1 MASQNYFHW
10 DVEQALN
17 LFQQGVILQ
26 HRVLETHDAME
37 IEEALG
43 IFHRVLEWI
52 DRATFPQLWRETHLS
67 LGDLFAQ
74 RQWGDPQENLRCMRE
89 HYAHARKR

>member
-1 MASQNYFHW
+1 MIAGEDAHW
-10 DVEQALN
+10 DVERALD

-26 HRVLETHDAME
+26 HEALEKHDVWK

-52 DRATFPQLWRETHLS
+52 DRMTFPQLWRETHLC

-74 RQWGDPQENLRCMRE
+74 RMCGDPQENLRCMRE
-89 HYAHARKR
+89 HYAHVSEL